1 MVMHATGKPLQR
13 LGPHTMAAD
22 GEMSTALLGDW
33 YATYL
38 PWRPRQ
44 VALLVSERTL
54 LPLSMPLAPASTLLD
69 RVPGPLTN
77 ICARA
82 SALHEC
88 RAAGHRRK
96 EPASHYER

>member
-1 MVMHATGKPLQR
+1 
-13 LGPHTMAAD
+13 MAAD

-77 ICARA
+77 ICASA

-88 RAAGHRRK
+88 RVAGHRRQ
-96 EPASHYER
+96 EPRFPLRTVRRDSFSVTRH